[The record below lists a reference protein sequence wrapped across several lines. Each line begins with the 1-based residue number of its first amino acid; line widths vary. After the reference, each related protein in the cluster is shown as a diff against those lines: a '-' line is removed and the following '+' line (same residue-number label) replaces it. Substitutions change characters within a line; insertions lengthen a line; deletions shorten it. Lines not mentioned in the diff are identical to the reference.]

1 MRRCVWSR
9 NFVNEEAMA
18 HWGLSHQKQTK
29 YFCTWEDTIKMGL
42 KEVVWIDLAQKM
54 ERWWDLVNEV
64 MKYGEILL

>member
-1 MRRCVWSR
+1 
-9 NFVNEEAMA
+9 
-18 HWGLSHQKQTK
+18 
-29 YFCTWEDTIKMGL
+29 MGL